1 MTDAELS
8 EIETDAKRIDI
19 SWHVAMQ
26 LVAEVRRLREI
37 EAAASEV
44 LFTHEPIEWPACDN
58 EVWAKLRAA
67 LNPGAAP

>member
-37 EAAASEV
+37 EKAAKGCIETYATGDANDACRAIDSLAS
-44 LFTHEPIEWPACDN
+44 
-58 EVWAKLRAA
+58 A